1 MLRRGNSNSNYS
13 DSSMVND
20 KTNNIKILDDLV
32 ESINIT
38 FSALLP
44 LNLLDT
50 KLNTSFAANKCQI
63 KKKTIKLRNRKIWSE
78 CFGSFEGN
86 KKNII
91 YQNVTHQVHLILYVL
106 L

>member
-50 KLNTSFAANKCQI
+50 KLNTSFAANKSQI
-63 KKKTIKLRNRKIWSE
+63 
-78 CFGSFEGN
+78 
-86 KKNII
+86 
-91 YQNVTHQVHLILYVL
+91 
-106 L
+106 

>member
-20 KTNNIKILDDLV
+20 KTNNIKILDNLV
-32 ESINIT
+32 EPINIT

-50 KLNTSFAANKCQI
+50 KLNTSFAANKSQI
-63 KKKTIKLRNRKIWSE
+63 KKKIIKLRNRKI
-78 CFGSFEGN
+78 
-86 KKNII
+86 
-91 YQNVTHQVHLILYVL
+91 
-106 L
+106 

>member
-63 KKKTIKLRNRKIWSE
+63 KKKTIKLRNRKI
-78 CFGSFEGN
+78 
-86 KKNII
+86 
-91 YQNVTHQVHLILYVL
+91 
-106 L
+106 

>member
-50 KLNTSFAANKCQI
+50 KLNTSFAANKSQI
-63 KKKTIKLRNRKIWSE
+63 KKKIIKLCNRKI
-78 CFGSFEGN
+78 
-86 KKNII
+86 
-91 YQNVTHQVHLILYVL
+91 
-106 L
+106 

>member
-1 MLRRGNSNSNYS
+1 
-13 DSSMVND
+13 MVND

-50 KLNTSFAANKCQI
+50 KLNTSFAANKSQI
-63 KKKTIKLRNRKIWSE
+63 KKKIIKLCNRKI
-78 CFGSFEGN
+78 
-86 KKNII
+86 
-91 YQNVTHQVHLILYVL
+91 
-106 L
+106 

>member
-20 KTNNIKILDDLV
+20 KTNNIKILDNLV
-32 ESINIT
+32 EPINIT